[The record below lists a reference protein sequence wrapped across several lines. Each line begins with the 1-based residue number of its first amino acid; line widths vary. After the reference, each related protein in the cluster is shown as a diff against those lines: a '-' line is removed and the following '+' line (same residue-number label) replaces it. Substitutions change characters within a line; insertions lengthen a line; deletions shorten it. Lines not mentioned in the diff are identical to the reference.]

1 MSDIKIQPSATGN
14 AVVTITPGVS
24 NSARTLTL
32 PDASGTVATTA
43 DITSTTTTANA
54 ALPKGGGTMTGN
66 LTVSHASG
74 NAVTRL
80 QGASNSQ
87 SSKLFMSH
95 TSSGSGGLFYNSNI
109 LDIFSYGDI
118 KINSGTGNV
127 NNTITNER
135 IIIKNDGRVGIG
147 TSSPAFEN
155 GSGLEI
161 RYAGGNGAHLK
172 LTDNASGTG
181 ATQGLDLYMF
191 NTQAYIENYENAP
204 TIFRN
209 NGAESVRILANGNVG
224 IGTSSPDEKLDV
236 EGTIQVSRTSGYTAT
251 WKQFISHASSAY
263 NGTLYIDGSTSTGGV
278 IFRPNGSQTVSF
290 PVGGGITF
298 GSDTAAANALDDY
311 EEGTWTPSFNTGSP
325 TYTTTY
331 ARTGTYTKIG
341 NVVHVYMELYMGAIS
356 FGDATAIMEFSGLP
370 FASKGIGNTFGMG
383 MASSITWSSIYT
395 NGSTYNTGSRADS
408 AILSAQPTI
417 LASASVFRIS
427 LSGLSNTGR
436 AYLKNAAFHNGSG
449 MAIGFSYNTV

>member
-224 IGTSSPDEKLDV
+224 IGTSSPDE
-236 EGTIQVSRTSGYTAT
+236 
-251 WKQFISHASSAY
+251 
-263 NGTLYIDGSTSTGGV
+263 
-278 IFRPNGSQTVSF
+278 
-290 PVGGGITF
+290 
-298 GSDTAAANALDDY
+298 
-311 EEGTWTPSFNTGSP
+311 
-325 TYTTTY
+325 
-331 ARTGTYTKIG
+331 
-341 NVVHVYMELYMGAIS
+341 
-356 FGDATAIMEFSGLP
+356 
-370 FASKGIGNTFGMG
+370 
-383 MASSITWSSIYT
+383 
-395 NGSTYNTGSRADS
+395 
-408 AILSAQPTI
+408 
-417 LASASVFRIS
+417 
-427 LSGLSNTGR
+427 
-436 AYLKNAAFHNGSG
+436 
-449 MAIGFSYNTV
+449 

>member
-95 TSSGSGGLFYNSNI
+95 TSSGSGGLFYNNNI

-311 EEGTWTPSFNTGSP
+311 EEGLHTATLTMGS
-325 TYTTTY
+325 
-331 ARTGTYTKIG
+331 GTAALSNNELAYTKIG
-341 NVVHVYMELYMGAIS
+341 RVVHITGQVRVGSVSNPDGAMQIS
-356 FGDATAIMEFSGLP
+356 LP
-370 FASKGIGNTFGMG
+370 FTCLAGNTGLSAG
-383 MASSITWSSIYT
+383 NYR
-395 NGSTYNTGSRADS
+395 TYNVDTPNDGTNAVLSTDAGTAKANFEWSRDGTTSTNDRATENGYFL
-408 AILSAQPTI
+408 I
-417 LASASVFRIS
+417 
-427 LSGLSNTGR
+427 GLTYFT
-436 AYLKNAAFHNGSG
+436 A
-449 MAIGFSYNTV
+449 